1 VFACGDV
8 FVPTSIALRKN
19 KKTKWQMGRCM
30 SNLKNLAFVLVA
42 VVAGLNLVSFEVEA
56 QQITGNIR
64 GTVLDPSG
72 AIVQAATVTAKQIE
86 TGLTREVIT
95 DRQGEYVLVELP
107 IGHYQ
112 LEVQAKG
119 FQQYLQQGISLDV
132 NETATIG
139 IHLRLGAETQQVE
152 VNADAALV
160 QNTVSSLGETV
171 MEHEILD
178 LPLDGRNFSQLGLLQ
193 PGVVPLT
200 PGLLEAGGPAR
211 ENQAYAV
218 DGQRPESNNFMIDG
232 ADNESSVDGGFVLK
246 PPIDAIAEFK
256 ILSHNANAEFGRNT
270 GSTTNIVT
278 RSGSNA
284 FHGAAWEFLRNDA
297 MDSSDYFTHGVQPL
311 KQNQFGATFGGP
323 IVKDKTFFFGYYEGF
338 RNRQGETVP
347 ATVPS
352 VAERAGNF
360 AELCTSIPG
369 DAFVGGL
376 CTNTTT
382 NEPDFN
388 GQLLNF
394 AMGPA
399 PVPIPNNQL
408 PSIDPTATNVLPF
421 FPMPNVGE
429 NGFIA
434 TQTLVENNDQFGLR
448 LDHYLSRA
456 DTLNFRYMFSTGP
469 TTDPLSPVGANVPGF
484 PVGEYNRAQN
494 FVAQETHIFSPTTI
508 GVARF
513 SYLRDTFLLDE
524 HLNHESPSDLG
535 FQYAPTLPSAAG
547 PPFIQVGGY
556 ASVGDPIT
564 GPRNTFQNTF
574 DLSGS
579 LSWIHGRHE
588 LKFGGGYRRDQINA
602 LQGIASNGFF
612 VFTTFPLS
620 DGFASF
626 LSGAP
631 VVFLQGGGNFAR
643 EIRDRAAD
651 AYGQD
656 TYKVNSRVTLNLG
669 LRYELP
675 FPSTERHNEVNL
687 FVPGAQS
694 RVLPTAPAGLLY
706 PGDPGVPA
714 GLIPTQKTAFA
725 PRFGVAWDPRGDS
738 KTVVSVAYGIFYE
751 PFYTGEG
758 GPLQDPV
765 SSPPFLKTQQIS
777 PVNSFANPFYTPN
790 PFSQAFPEPMT
801 LLVVARNLHLP
812 YAQDWNLNIQQSLGQ
827 DWLLQLG
834 YVGTTGVRLPRF
846 IEGNPPAFVPGAV
859 TTGNG
864 CTPTVPCPISTENN
878 VNQRRLYSGCTLAN
892 PNNCVYSSVGEIAG
906 VANSSYNALEASL
919 RKRFNHGLSFLASY
933 TWSHSIDDV
942 SSFNI
947 TGSAS
952 QPVAGENDLAQ
963 NPFDLAAERGRS
975 MFDSHHRF
983 VLSYQWSLPFLQ
995 HSSTWYGRVL
1005 GNWQLNG
1012 IFTAMSGG
1020 PFTVFDSND
1029 VSLQGQAPEITGFSA
1044 NRPNL
1049 VGNPNSGPR
1058 TPQEW
1063 FNKNAFQQLQP
1074 DPLGRFE
1081 VFGDEGRNVVQGP
1094 GYVNWDASAFKN
1106 IRLTESKELQF
1117 RGELFNLL
1125 NHTNLRLPVSD
1136 IESPTFGQIQ
1146 SDVSPRVIQVALKFL
1161 F

>member
-1 VFACGDV
+1 MRN
-8 FVPTSIALRKN
+8 P
-19 KKTKWQMGRCM
+19 KTLM
-30 SNLKNLAFVLVA
+30 SFLIILLSSLD
-42 VVAGLNLVSFEVEA
+42 VAG
-56 QQITGNIR
+56 QQITGSIR
-64 GTVLDPSG
+64 GAVLDPSG
-72 AIVQAATVTAKQIE
+72 AIVVGATITAQQTE
-86 TGLTREVIT
+86 TGLTRAAIT

-112 LEVQAKG
+112 LEIQAKG
-119 FQQYLQQGISLDV
+119 FRTYLQQGITLDV
-132 NETATIG
+132 NQTATVG
-139 IHLRLGAETQQVE
+139 IQLKLGSESQRVE
-152 VNADAALV
+152 VNANAALV
-160 QNTVSSLGETV
+160 QSTVSSLGQTV

-211 ENQAYAV
+211 ANEGYAV

-232 ADNESSVDGGFVLK
+232 ADNVSSVDGGFVLK

-278 RSGSNA
+278 RSGSNS

-297 MDSSDYFTHGVQPL
+297 MDSSDYFTQSVQPL

-323 IVKDKTFFFGYYEGF
+323 ILKDKTFFFGYYEGF
-338 RNRQGETVP
+338 RNRQGETVA

-352 VAERAGNF
+352 VAEREGTF
-360 AELCTSIPG
+360 PQPLFSFFTGQP
-369 DAFVGGL
+369 VL
-376 CTNTTT
+376 V
-382 NEPDFN
+382 PN
-388 GQLLNF
+388 G
-394 AMGPA
+394 
-399 PVPIPNNQL
+399 QL
-408 PSIDPTATNVLPF
+408 PSIDPIAQNLLPF
-421 FPMPNVGE
+421 FPLPNNGT

-434 TQTLVENNDQFGLR
+434 TQTLIENNDQFGVR
-448 LDHYLSRA
+448 LDHYLSHA

-484 PVGEYNRAQN
+484 PVGEYDRAQN
-494 FVAQETHIFSPTTI
+494 FVGQETHIFSPTTI

-513 SYLRDTFLLDE
+513 SYLRNTFLLDE

-564 GPRNTFQNTF
+564 GPRNTYQNTF

-579 LSWIHGRHE
+579 LSWLHGRHE
-588 LKFGGGYRRDQINA
+588 FKFGGGYRRDQINA
-602 LQGIASNGFF
+602 LQGIATNGFF
-612 VFTTFPLS
+612 VFATFPYS

-626 LSGAP
+626 LSGNP

-643 EIRDRAAD
+643 EIRDRAL
-651 AYGQD
+651 D
-656 TYKVNSRVTLNLG
+656 TYAQDVYKVSSNLTLNFG

-694 RVLPTAPAGLLY
+694 RVVPNAPAGLLY

-714 GLIPTQKTAFA
+714 GLIQTQKTGFA
-725 PRFGVAWDPRGDS
+725 PRVGLAWDLNGHG
-738 KTVVSVAYGIFYE
+738 KTVVSAAYGMFYE
-751 PFYTGEG
+751 PFYNGEG

-765 SSPPFLKTQQIS
+765 SSPPYLKTLQLGF
-777 PVNSFANPFYTPN
+777 PVNSFADPYTTSDPFA
-790 PFSQAFPEPMT
+790 QAFPEPMT
-801 LLVVARNLHLP
+801 LLVNSRNLHLP
-812 YAQDWNLNIQQSLGQ
+812 YAQDWNLNVQRSFGQ
-827 DWLLQLG
+827 DWLLQVG

-846 IEGNPPAFVPGAV
+846 IEGNPPVFVPGAI
-859 TTGNG
+859 TNDPADG
-864 CTPTVPCPISTENN
+864 CTAATPCPVSTEGN
-878 VNQRRLYSGCTLAN
+878 VNNRRLYSGCTLAN
-892 PNNCVYSSVGEIAG
+892 PPTSCIYGSVGEIASI
-906 VANSSYNALEASL
+906 ANSSYNALETSL
-919 RKRFNHGLSFLASY
+919 RKRFSHGLSFLASY

-963 NPFDLAAERGRS
+963 DPFDLAAERGRS
-975 MFDSHHRF
+975 MFDSHHRI
-983 VLSYQWSLPFLQ
+983 VLSYQWALPFLR
-995 HSSTWYGRVL
+995 HSSNWYGKVF
-1005 GNWQLNG
+1005 GDWQLNG

-1044 NRPNL
+1044 NRPDL

-1063 FNKNAFQQLQP
+1063 FNIKAFQQLQP
-1074 DPLGRFE
+1074 DPLGRLE
-1081 VFGDEGRNVVQGP
+1081 VFGNEGRNVVQGP

-1117 RGELFNLL
+1117 RGELFNVL
-1125 NHTNLRLPVSD
+1125 NHTNFRLPVSD
-1136 IESPTFGQIQ
+1136 IEDIQTGTFGQIQ

>member
-1 VFACGDV
+1 MPGARKLTLFLMALL
-8 FVPTSIALRKN
+8 TSVN
-19 KKTKWQMGRCM
+19 
-30 SNLKNLAFVLVA
+30 
-42 VVAGLNLVSFEVEA
+42 VAG
-56 QQITGNIR
+56 QQITGSIR
-64 GTVLDPSG
+64 GTVNDPSG

-86 TGLTREVIT
+86 TGLTRVAIT

-112 LEVQAKG
+112 LQTQAKG
-119 FQQYLQQGISLDV
+119 FQTYLQQGISLDV
-132 NETATIG
+132 NQTATVG
-139 IHLRLGAETQQVE
+139 IHLKLGSETQQVE
-152 VNADAALV
+152 VSADAALV
-160 QNTVSSLGETV
+160 QSTVSSLGETV

-200 PGLLEAGGPAR
+200 SGLLEAGGPAR
-211 ENQAYAV
+211 QNQAYAV

-278 RSGSNA
+278 RSGSNS

-297 MDSSDYFTHGVQPL
+297 MDSSDYFTQGVQPL

-323 IVKDKTFFFGYYEGF
+323 ILKDKTFFFGYYEGF
-338 RNRQGETVP
+338 RNRQGESVP

-352 VAERAGNF
+352 VAERLGNF
-360 AELCTSIPG
+360 GQLCTSIPG
-369 DAFVGGL
+369 DAFVGGI

-382 NEPDFN
+382 SAPDFN

-394 AMGPA
+394 AEGPQ

-408 PSIDPTATNVLPF
+408 TSIDPIATNVLPF
-421 FPMPNVGE
+421 FPVPNVGE

-434 TQTLVENNDQFGLR
+434 TQTLIENNNQFGVR

-456 DTLNFRYMFSTGP
+456 DTLNFRYMYSSGP

-494 FVAQETHIFSPTTI
+494 FVAQETHIFSPTTV

-513 SYLRDTFLLDE
+513 SFLRNTFLLDE
-524 HLNHESPSDLG
+524 HLNHESPADLG
-535 FQYAPTLPSAAG
+535 FQYTPTLPSAAG

-574 DLSGS
+574 DLSVS
-579 LSWIHGRHE
+579 LSWVHGRHE

-612 VFTTFPLS
+612 VFANFPYS

-626 LSGAP
+626 LSGNP

-643 EIRDRAAD
+643 EIRDRALD

-656 TYKVNSRVTLNLG
+656 TYKVSSRLTLNLG

-675 FPSTERHNEVNL
+675 FPSTENNNEVNL

-694 RVLPTAPAGLLY
+694 RVLPNAPAGLLY
-706 PGDPGVPA
+706 PGDPGVSA

-725 PRFGVAWDPRGDS
+725 PRVGLAWDPRGDS
-738 KTVVSVAYGIFYE
+738 KTVVSAAYGIFYE
-751 PFYTGEG
+751 PYYTGEG

-765 SSPPFLKTQQIS
+765 SSPPYLKTQQIS
-777 PVNSFANPFYTPN
+777 FPVNSFANPFYTAN
-790 PFSQAFPEPMT
+790 PFSQDFPEPMT

-812 YAQDWNLNIQQSLGQ
+812 YAQDWNLNIQRSLGE
-827 DWLLQLG
+827 DWLLQVG

-846 IEGNPPAFVPGAV
+846 IEGDPAVFVPGLSNSAAF
-859 TTGNG
+859 
-864 CTPTVPCPISTENN
+864 CAPQSPPCPISTENN
-878 VNQRRLYSGCTLAN
+878 VNNRRLYSGCTLAD
-892 PNNCVYSSVGEIAG
+892 PPTSCIYSSVGEIAS
-906 VANSSYNALEASL
+906 VSNSSFNALEASL
-919 RKRFNHGLSFLASY
+919 RKRFSRGLSFLASY

-975 MFDSHHRF
+975 MFDSHQRLVF
-983 VLSYQWSLPFLQ
+983 SYQWILPFLQ
-995 HSSTWYGRVL
+995 RSNSWYGRVL

-1012 IFTAMSGG
+1012 IVTAMSGG

-1049 VGNPNSGPR
+1049 IGNPNSGPR
-1058 TPQEW
+1058 TPREW
-1063 FNKNAFQQLQP
+1063 FNVGAFQQLEP

-1125 NHTNLRLPVSD
+1125 NHTNFRLPVSD

-1146 SDVSPRVIQVALKFL
+1146 QDVSPRVIQVALKFL

>member
-1 VFACGDV
+1 MGKGMHSAKTLTLFLMALL
-8 FVPTSIALRKN
+8 TSL
-19 KKTKWQMGRCM
+19 
-30 SNLKNLAFVLVA
+30 NLA
-42 VVAGLNLVSFEVEA
+42 G
-56 QQITGNIR
+56 QQITGSIR
-64 GTVLDPSG
+64 GIVSDPSD
-72 AIVQAATVTAKQIE
+72 AIVQSATVTAKQIE
-86 TGLTREVIT
+86 TGLTRVAVT

-119 FQQYLQQGISLDV
+119 FQKYLQQGISLDV
-132 NETATIG
+132 NQTATVG
-139 IHLRLGAETQQVE
+139 IHLKLGSETQQVE
-152 VNADAALV
+152 VNANAALV
-160 QNTVSSLGETV
+160 QSTVSSLGETV
-171 MEHEILD
+171 MEQEILD

-211 ENQAYAV
+211 QNQGYAV

-232 ADNESSVDGGFVLK
+232 ADNVSSVDGGFVVK

-278 RSGSNA
+278 RSGSNSY
-284 FHGAAWEFLRNDA
+284 HGAAWEFLRNNA
-297 MDSSDYFTHGVQPL
+297 MDSSDYFTQSVQPL

-323 IVKDKTFFFGYYEGF
+323 ILKDKTFFFGYYEGF

-352 VAERAGNF
+352 VPERGGNF
-360 AELCTSIPG
+360 AQLCTSIPG
-369 DAFVGGL
+369 DAFVGGI

-382 NEPDFN
+382 NAPDFN

-408 PSIDPTATNVLPF
+408 PSIDPTAANVLPL
-421 FPMPNVGE
+421 FPLPNVGE

-434 TQTLVENNDQFGLR
+434 TQTLSENNDQFGVR
-448 LDHYLSRA
+448 VDHYLSHV
-456 DTLNFRYMFSTGP
+456 DTLNLRYMYSSGP

-484 PVGEYNRAQN
+484 PVGEYDRAQN
-494 FVAQETHIFSPTTI
+494 FVAQETHVFSSNTI

-513 SYLRDTFLLDE
+513 SFLRNKFLLDQ

-535 FQYAPTLPSAAG
+535 FQYDPTLPSAAG
-547 PPFIQVGGY
+547 PPFIQVSGY

-564 GPRNTFQNTF
+564 GPRNTYQNTF
-574 DLSGS
+574 SYSGS
-579 LSWIHGRHE
+579 LSWVHGRHE

-602 LQGIASNGFF
+602 LQGIATNGFF
-612 VFTTFPLS
+612 VFANFPYS

-626 LSGAP
+626 LSGDP
-631 VVFLQGGGNFAR
+631 VVFLQGGGDFSR
-643 EIRDRAAD
+643 EIRDRALD

-656 TYKVNSRVTLNLG
+656 TYKVNSRLTLNLG

-675 FPSTERHNEVNL
+675 VPSTENNNMVNL

-694 RVLPTAPAGLLY
+694 TVLPNAPAGLLY
-706 PGDPGVPA
+706 PGDRGVPA
-714 GLIPTQKTAFA
+714 GLIPTEKTAFA
-725 PRFGVAWDPRGDS
+725 PRIGVAWDPRGDS
-738 KTVVSVAYGIFYE
+738 KTVVSAAYGTFYE
-751 PFYTGEG
+751 PFYNGEG

-765 SSPPFLKTQQIS
+765 SAPPYLKTQQIS
-777 PVNSFANPFYTPN
+777 FPVNSFANPFYAPD
-790 PFSQAFPEPMT
+790 PFGVPFPEPMT
-801 LLVVARNLHLP
+801 LLVIARNLHLP
-812 YAQDWNLNIQQSLGQ
+812 YAQDWNLNIQRSFGQ
-827 DWLLQLG
+827 DWLLQVG

-846 IEGNPPAFVPGAV
+846 IEGNPPVFVPGMSNSAAFCAPQ
-859 TTGNG
+859 N
-864 CTPTVPCPISTENN
+864 PPCLNSTENN
-878 VNQRRLYSGCTLAN
+878 VNYRRLYSGCTLAD
-892 PNNCVYSSVGEIAG
+892 PTGNCTYSSVGEIAG
-906 VANSSYNALEASL
+906 IANSSYNALEASL
-919 RKRFNHGLSFLASY
+919 RKRFSHGLSFLASY

-947 TGSAS
+947 TGSAA
-952 QPVAGENDLAQ
+952 QDVAGENDLAQ

-995 HSSTWYGRVL
+995 HSSTWYGHIL

-1012 IFTAMSGG
+1012 IVTAMSGG
-1020 PFTVFDSND
+1020 PFTVYDSGD
-1029 VSLQGQAPEITGFSA
+1029 PSLQGQAPEITGFSA

-1049 VGNPNSGPR
+1049 IGNPNSGPR

-1063 FNKNAFQQLQP
+1063 FSVSAFQQLQP

-1125 NHTNLRLPVSD
+1125 NHTNFRLPVSD
-1136 IESPTFGQIQ
+1136 IESPTFGQVQ

>member
-1 VFACGDV
+1 MGKGV
-8 FVPTSIALRKN
+8 SSLRK
-19 KKTKWQMGRCM
+19 
-30 SNLKNLAFVLVA
+30 LAFLTVPIFA
-42 VVAGLNLVSFEVEA
+42 VLNLVTLDLAA
-56 QQITGNIR
+56 QQITGSMR

-72 AIVQAATVTAKQIE
+72 AMVQSATVTAKQLE
-86 TGLTREVIT
+86 TGLARVAVT
-95 DRQGEYVLVELP
+95 DHQGEYVLVELP

-112 LEVQAKG
+112 LEVHAQG
-119 FQQYLQQGISLDV
+119 FEKYLRQGISLDV
-132 NETATIG
+132 NETATVS
-139 IHLRLGAETQQVE
+139 IHLKLGSETQQVQ
-152 VNADAALV
+152 VISDAALV
-160 QNTVSSLGETV
+160 QNTVSSLGQTV
-171 MEHEILD
+171 MEREILD

-211 ENQAYAV
+211 QNQAYAV

-278 RSGSNA
+278 RSGGNS

-297 MDSSDYFTHGVQPL
+297 MDSSDYFTQSVQPL

-323 IVKDKTFFFGYYEGF
+323 IRKDKTFFFGYYEGF
-338 RNRQGETVP
+338 RNQQGETVP

-352 VAERAGNF
+352 AAERQGNF
-360 AELCTSIPG
+360 AEECT
-369 DAFVGGL
+369 DLNATFNQTTGL
-376 CTNTTT
+376 CSN
-382 NEPDFN
+382 PN
-388 GQLLNF
+388 GQLSF
-394 AMGPA
+394 FGT
-399 PVPIPNNQL
+399 PVPFNEMTLFTP
-408 PSIDPTATNVLPF
+408 IDPTAVNVLPF
-421 FPMPNVGE
+421 FPLPNVGE

-434 TQTLVENNDQFGLR
+434 TQTLSENNDQFGVR
-448 LDHYLSRA
+448 VDHYLSHA
-456 DTLNFRYMFSTGP
+456 DTLNFRYMYSSGP

-484 PVGEYNRAQN
+484 PVGEYDRAQN

-513 SYLRDTFLLDE
+513 SFLRNTFLLDE

-547 PPFIQVGGY
+547 PPFVQVGGY

-579 LSWIHGRHE
+579 LSWIHGRNE

-612 VFTTFPLS
+612 VFANFPYS

-626 LSGAP
+626 LSGNP

-643 EIRDRAAD
+643 EIRDRAID

-656 TYKVNSRVTLNLG
+656 TYKVTSRLTLNLG

-675 FPSTERHNEVNL
+675 FPSTENHHEVNL

-694 RVLPTAPAGLLY
+694 TVVPNAPAGLLY
-706 PGDPGVPA
+706 PGDRGVPA
-714 GLIPTQKTAFA
+714 GLIPTQATAFA
-725 PRFGVAWDPRGDS
+725 PRFGLAWDPRGDS
-738 KTVVSVAYGIFYE
+738 KTVVSAAYGIFYE
-751 PFYTGEG
+751 PYYTGEG

-765 SSPPFLKTQQIS
+765 SSPPYLKTQQIS
-777 PVNSFANPFYTPN
+777 FPVNSFANPFYTPN

-812 YAQDWNLNIQQSLGQ
+812 YAQDWNLNIQRSFGE
-827 DWLLQLG
+827 DWLFQIG

-846 IEGNPPAFVPGAV
+846 IEGNPPVFVPGV
-859 TTGNG
+859 DTTSPG
-864 CTPTVPCPISTENN
+864 CSVASPCPISTENN
-878 VNQRRLYSGCTLAN
+878 VNQRRLYSGCTLAS
-892 PNNCVYSSVGEIAG
+892 PNNCIYSSVGEIAS
-906 VANSSYNALEASL
+906 VANSSYNALETSL
-919 RKRFNHGLSFLASY
+919 RKRFSYGLSFLASY

-963 NPFDLAAERGRS
+963 DPFDLAAERGRS

-983 VLSYQWSLPFLQ
+983 VLSYQWVLPFLE
-995 HSSTWYGRVL
+995 HSSSWYGHVL

-1012 IFTAMSGG
+1012 IMTAMSGG

-1029 VSLQGQAPEITGFSA
+1029 VSLEGQAPEITGFSA

-1049 VGNPNSGPR
+1049 IGNPNSGPR

-1063 FNKNAFQQLQP
+1063 FKVSAFQQLQP

-1094 GYVNWDASAFKN
+1094 GYVNWDASLFKN

-1125 NHTNLRLPVSD
+1125 NRTNFRLPVSD

>member
-1 VFACGDV
+1 MGKSMRSAKTLTLFLMALL
-8 FVPTSIALRKN
+8 TSL
-19 KKTKWQMGRCM
+19 
-30 SNLKNLAFVLVA
+30 NLA
-42 VVAGLNLVSFEVEA
+42 G
-56 QQITGNIR
+56 QQITGSIR
-64 GTVLDPSG
+64 GIASDPSG
-72 AIVQAATVTAKQIE
+72 AIVQSATVTAKQIE
-86 TGLTREVIT
+86 TGLTRVATT

-119 FQQYLQQGISLDV
+119 FQKYLQQGISLNV
-132 NETATIG
+132 NQTATVG
-139 IHLRLGAETQQVE
+139 IHLMLGSETQQVD
-152 VNADAALV
+152 VSADAALV
-160 QNTVSSLGETV
+160 QSTVSSLGQTV
-171 MEHEILD
+171 MEREILD

-211 ENQAYAV
+211 QNQAYAV

-232 ADNESSVDGGFVLK
+232 ADNVSSVDGGFVLK

-278 RSGSNA
+278 RSGSNS

-352 VAERAGNF
+352 LAERQGNF
-360 AELCTSIPG
+360 GEECTDLPG
-369 DAFVGGL
+369 ATIDGTTGL
-376 CTNTTT
+376 CSN
-382 NEPDFN
+382 PA
-388 GQLLNF
+388 GQLSF
-394 AMGPA
+394 FGT
-399 PVPIPNNQL
+399 PVPFNQMTIFT
-408 PSIDPTATNVLPF
+408 PIDPIATNLLPF
-421 FPMPNVGE
+421 FPLPNVGE
-429 NGFIA
+429 NGYIA
-434 TQTLVENNDQFGLR
+434 TQTLIENNDQFGLR

-494 FVAQETHIFSPTTI
+494 FVAQETHIFSSSII
-508 GVARF
+508 GVGRF
-513 SYLRDTFLLDE
+513 SYLRNTFLLDQ
-524 HLNHESPSDLG
+524 HLNHESPSNLG
-535 FQYAPTLPSAAG
+535 FQYDPTLPSAAG

-602 LQGIASNGFF
+602 LQGIATNGFF
-612 VFTTFPLS
+612 VFAGIPSFENFLYN
-620 DGFASF
+620 DGFANY
-626 LSGAP
+626 LSGNP

-643 EIRDRAAD
+643 QIRDRAVD

-656 TYKVNSRVTLNLG
+656 TYKVNSRLTLNLG

-675 FPSTERHNEVNL
+675 YPSTENHNEVNL

-694 RVLPTAPAGLLY
+694 KIIPGAPAGLLY

-714 GLIPTQKTAFA
+714 GLIATQKTAFA
-725 PRFGVAWDPRGDS
+725 PRFGLAWDPLGDS
-738 KTVVSVAYGIFYE
+738 KTVLSAAYGMFYE
-751 PFYTGEG
+751 PYYTGEG

-765 SSPPFLKTQQIS
+765 SAPPYLKTLQLGFPI
-777 PVNSFANPFYTPN
+777 NSFANPFYTPD
-790 PFSQAFPEPMT
+790 PFGIPFPEPMT
-801 LLVVARNLHLP
+801 LLVVSRNLHLP
-812 YAQDWNLNIQQSLGQ
+812 YAQDWNLNIQHSFGQ
-827 DWLLQLG
+827 DWLFQVG

-846 IEGNPPAFVPGAV
+846 IEGNPAVYYPGVDTTSPGCAPPAQ
-859 TTGNG
+859 
-864 CTPTVPCPISTENN
+864 PCPISTENN
-878 VNQRRLYSGCTLAN
+878 VNQRRLYSGCTLAQ
-892 PNNCVYSSVGEIAG
+892 PNNCVYGSVGEIASI
-906 VANSSYNALEASL
+906 ANSGYNALETSL
-919 RKRFNHGLSFLASY
+919 RKRFSHGLSFLASY

-963 NPFDLAAERGRS
+963 NPFDLAAERGPS
-975 MFDSHHRF
+975 MFDARNRL

-995 HSSTWYGRVL
+995 RSSTWYGKIL

-1012 IFTAMSGG
+1012 IFTAMSGT

-1029 VSLQGQAPEITGFSA
+1029 VSLQGQAPEISGFSS
-1044 NRPNL
+1044 NRPNV
-1049 VGNPNSGPR
+1049 VGNPNSGPH
-1058 TPQEW
+1058 TAAQW
-1063 FNKNAFQQLQP
+1063 FNVSAFQQIIQ
-1074 DPLGRFE
+1074 DPNSPVE
-1081 VFGDEGRNVVQGP
+1081 QFGNEGRNAVLGP
-1094 GYVNWDASAFKN
+1094 KYVNWDFSALKN
-1106 IRLTESKELQF
+1106 IRLTESKQLQF
-1117 RGELFNLL
+1117 RGELFNVL
-1125 NHTNLRLPVSD
+1125 NHTNFRLPVSD
-1136 IESPTFGQIQ
+1136 IESQTFGQIQ